1 MQKPYQY
8 IPPKPPM
15 WFNLFW
21 PGIFGGFLG
30 FLTATGQ
37 KNLMFTY
44 SIIGTL
50 VFILLTYI
58 SIKIIKVNSYSSF
71 FCALVLLVNSLFFF
85 WTYLLCNVG
94 INWLVY
100 W

>member
-1 MQKPYQY
+1 
-8 IPPKPPM
+8 M

-58 SIKIIKVNSYSSF
+58 SIKIIKVKSYSSF
-71 FCALVLLVNSLFFF
+71 FCALVLSVNSLFFF
-85 WTYLLCNVG
+85 
-94 INWLVY
+94 
-100 W
+100 